1 MATKVNKT
9 QRIRTMLTEDVSPA
23 VIAKKVKVS
32 KSYVYTV
39 RSKMRKASRKRREHV
54 AIMQAAEGDAAV
66 RDPFIDRPVDPL
78 DVQVGGE
85 HYKDMP
91 IQPVQFIVANNIG
104 FLEGCIIKR
113 ICRWKVKGGTEDLQ
127 KIKHEV
133 DLLIRLQDD

>member
-1 MATKVNKT
+1 MATKLNKT

-39 RSKMRKASRKRREHV
+39 RSKMMRDERIKERINRAKARV
-54 AIMQAAEGDAAV
+54 AELPPPPA
-66 RDPFIDRPVDPL
+66 DPL
-78 DVQVGGE
+78 DEQIGGD
-85 HYKDMP
+85 HYKDMA
-91 IQPVQFIVANNIG
+91 IQPVQFIVANNLG

-113 ICRWKVKGGTEDLQ
+113 VCRWRTKGGVEDLE
-127 KIKHEV
+127 KAKHEL